1 VPILIEMLLFAFVAV
16 AGYFGVNAAIEA
28 ATVKAETA
36 SVGIRSLEEVR
47 AAARAGYA
55 MFLASVGA
63 VALARFISLKRGRGN
78 IFSPFVLPAAM
89 MAAGLGLALQMGY
102 GNPLT
107 HQFWPGPQFAQ
118 GVLIASALGALI
130 IVLPRD
136 PIELTAPIE
145 PVLPILMVA
154 TFVALRIWGKG
165 TEAAPDTLINLGPI
179 QPLEIVKIVFVLYL
193 ALYFGRRAAQLR
205 FQRDRLFGLDF
216 PRRKILIP
224 AVLMLLLLFGAFV
237 LVKDLGATLILSAV
251 FLALFY
257 IVTRAGGWVVLAL
270 AIVIAGIAAA
280 AHVPAITQSPKVTLR
295 LQMWLDP
302 WYNALPFGDQTARAR
317 WAIAS
322 GGFGGRGLGAAPA
335 TALPAGHTD
344 LVQAHLAEE
353 LGAAGVIVYILL
365 LAAIAGQGLWIAAW
379 NRTPE
384 RMLLAAG
391 LSIFLVAQW
400 AVIFGGTTGVLPLT
414 GVVVPFLSWGK
425 TGMIVFMLTA
435 AMIARLAESGHAR
448 ETTTELDE
456 VRRGTMGTLG
466 GELALLAGGVVVIL
480 LQGVVW
486 GPATTVRGAVTF
498 LAPQPGDPY
507 DRVVNLHDP
516 RLQIIADRLKRGE
529 ILDRNGEKI
538 AGTNP
543 ETGERE
549 YPLGD
554 AMGTLLGPPEA
565 IVLRP
570 EWMIERQLDGTLRG
584 YPDLPDG
591 PAIWMASKPDGG
603 ERFLFVARSR
613 QETPEDRQK
622 AVEMAEGEEVRL
634 LALSSPDFRPLL
646 PLMRASRETI
656 KQVSD
661 DITSRTAT
669 VTIDAKLQV
678 ATANILKEA
687 ARKGKAA
694 AAVVLDVDTGG
705 VLARAQWPDFD
716 PGSERFLRRLT
727 DPDFPVKD
735 KKFTGVY
742 GPWPDKTGIRG
753 IFQAGSVAKVVTS
766 LIAARAG
773 LLGSAPG
780 CVARTGPVHPCKL
793 HDGQGPYF
801 TRPGWYKAIHD
812 HPADPM
818 HGDVEYIRGLAV
830 SCNVYFGQLG
840 LQLGPEAF
848 VKLVEDGVE
857 IGWDGR
863 TIRPGKAG
871 SRELAETAFGQAAA
885 LMSVSQLSR
894 VGGAI
899 AGGGVYRKCG
909 QGMAKD
915 APCDERKLVEDPNTM
930 VPILSGMQQVV
941 LAGTARGLQIPPGVR
956 LYGKTGTADAIGTR
970 DEIVFGVPY
979 NEWGPPNS
987 WFLGIAE
994 SDQAPACQASTPRR
1008 IVATVVVPRGGLGAR
1023 TAGPAAM
1030 QILAAAREMGY
1041 IVQPP
1046 APGASPAPGAVASP
1060 GPGPPGVRTPPP
1072 VTILSP
1078 VPATPTPAAPP
1089 RAPGAAAPA
1098 PPGARPPSAPAPA
1111 PAASAPPPTAPA
1123 TTTTPAPPVS
1133 PSPSAPPPGP

>member
-1 VPILIEMLLFAFVAV
+1 MAILIEMVLFAFVAV
-16 AGYFGVNAAIEA
+16 AGYFGIDAAVGA

-36 SVGIRSLEEVR
+36 AVGIRSLQDVQE
-47 AAARAGYA
+47 AARTGYL
-55 MFLASVGA
+55 MFLASVGSL
-63 VALARFISLKRGRGN
+63 ALARFISLKRGRGN

-107 HQFWPGPQFAQ
+107 HRFWPGPQFAQ
-118 GVLIASALGALI
+118 GILIASALAALI
-130 IVLPRD
+130 IILPRD
-136 PIELTAPIE
+136 PVEITAPAE
-145 PVLPILMVA
+145 PALPVLMIL
-154 TFVALRIWGKG
+154 TFVALRTWGKG
-165 TEAAPDTLINLGPI
+165 TEAAPDTLINLGPV

-193 ALYFGRRAAQLR
+193 ALYFGRRASQLR
-205 FQRDRLFGLDF
+205 FQRDRMFGLDF

-224 AVLMLLLLFGAFV
+224 AVLMMLLLFGAFV

-270 AIVIAGIAAA
+270 LIVAGGVAAA

-322 GGFGGRGLGAAPA
+322 GGLGGRGLGAAPA

-353 LGAAGVIVYILL
+353 LGAAGVIVYIVL

-400 AVIFGGTTGVLPLT
+400 AVIFGGTTGLLPLT

-425 TGMIVFMLTA
+425 TGMIVFMLA
-435 AMIARLAESGHAR
+435 AALVARLAESGHAR

-456 VRRGTMGTLG
+456 VRKGTMTTMG
-466 GELALLAGGVVVIL
+466 GELALLATGVVVIL
-480 LQGVVW
+480 LEGVVW

-516 RLQIIADRLKRGE
+516 RLQIIADRLKRGQ
-529 ILDRNGEKI
+529 ILDRNGEVI

-543 ETGERE
+543 MTGERE

-591 PAIWMASKPDGG
+591 PAVWMASKDDGG
-603 ERFLFVARSR
+603 ERFLFVVKSR
-613 QETPEDRQK
+613 EETPEDRERAIQ
-622 AVEMAEGEEVRL
+622 MAEGDEIRL
-634 LALSSPDFRPLL
+634 LPLSSPDFRPLL

-656 KQVSD
+656 TRVAD
-661 DITSRTAT
+661 DIASRTAT
-669 VTIDAKLQV
+669 VTIDGRLQT

-687 ARKGKAA
+687 AKRGKAA

-716 PGSERFLRRLT
+716 PGSEKFMRRLT

-753 IFQAGSVAKVVTS
+753 VFQAGSVSKVVTS

-773 LLGSAPG
+773 LLGTAQG

-793 HDGQGPYF
+793 RDGQGPYF

-818 HGDVEYIRGLAV
+818 HGDVEFIRGLAV

-848 VKLVEDGVE
+848 VKLVEDGAE
-857 IGWDGR
+857 IGWNGR
-863 TIRPGKAG
+863 SINPGKAG

-894 VGGAI
+894 IVGAV

-909 QGMAKD
+909 PGMEKD
-915 APCDERKLVEDPNTM
+915 GPCEDRRLVADPNTM
-930 VPILSGMQQVV
+930 VPVLSGMLQVV
-941 LAGTARGLQIPPGVR
+941 QAGTARGLQVPPGVR

-970 DEIVFGVPY
+970 DEIVFGIPY
-979 NEWGPPNS
+979 NEWGSPNS
-987 WFLGIAE
+987 WFVGIAE
-994 SDQAPACQASTPRR
+994 SEQAPSCQAVTPRR
-1008 IVATVVVPRGGLGAR
+1008 VVATVVVPRGGLGAR

-1030 QILAAAREMGY
+1030 QILAAARELGY
-1041 IVQPP
+1041 IVEPA
-1046 APGASPAPGAVASP
+1046 APGASP
-1060 GPGPPGVRTPPP
+1060 
-1072 VTILSP
+1072 
-1078 VPATPTPAAPP
+1078 VP
-1089 RAPGAAAPA
+1089 
-1098 PPGARPPSAPAPA
+1098 
-1111 PAASAPPPTAPA
+1111 
-1123 TTTTPAPPVS
+1123 
-1133 PSPSAPPPGP
+1133 